1 MNNGENKFYR
11 TKTYYA
17 LTTDPIHVGTG
28 SYRLAGVDL
37 SIVRDP
43 ATRLPKIPGSSLSG
57 VARSN
62 AAMRLQDNP
71 FDCAGKGGDR
81 GEKHCGELDCAIC
94 NTFGYSKGD
103 SDSLQGMAQFFDAQ
117 IFLFPVYSMYGTVWM
132 TSETLVRESGFEP
145 TPKLAIEQVALS
157 TNFAAKSTQPERIN
171 LGWLLLDAV
180 RPALDGRQVLAAL
193 FGKAAT
199 AAEVKRRTEAVAN
212 RLVIVHDN
220 LFSRLVNDNLEV
232 RTSVSIN
239 PQTGAAEEGALFT
252 YEAIPRATFM
262 RFDVVCNNPEMF
274 RESGI
279 LLSKKLKNK
288 VRFSKKPQRFL
299 EENNKMNLEDVITVV
314 ETGLEDFAMLGVGG
328 MNTRGMGRLAVL
340 NLTAE

>member
-1 MNNGENKFYR
+1 MSNAENKFYR
-11 TKTYYA
+11 TQTYYA
-17 LTTDPIHVGTG
+17 LATDPIHVGTG

-37 SIVRDP
+37 SIIRDP

-62 AAMRLQDNP
+62 AAMRLQKKA
-71 FDCAGKGGDR
+71 FACAGKGGDR
-81 GEKHCGELDCAIC
+81 GEDHCGELDCAIC

-103 SDSLQGMAQFFDAQ
+103 SESLQGMAQFFDAQ
-117 IFLFPVYSMYGTVWM
+117 ILLFPVYSMYGTVWM
-132 TSETLVRESGFEP
+132 TSESLVREAGFAP
-145 TPKLAIEQVALS
+145 PCGALAIEQVALS
-157 TNFAAKSTQPERIN
+157 ANFAAKKAQPQRVN

-180 RPALDGRQVLAAL
+180 TPALDGGQVLAAL
-193 FGKAAT
+193 CGEAA
-199 AAEVKRRTEAVAN
+199 ANPKVKPWTEAIAN

-262 RFDVVCNNPEMF
+262 RFDVVYNNPEMF
-274 RESGI
+274 RDGEI
-279 LLSKKLKNK
+279 AL
-288 VRFSKKPQRFL
+288 
-299 EENNKMNLEDVITVV
+299 NLDDVIQTV
-314 ETGLEDFAMLGVGG
+314 ETGLADFAMLGVGG

-340 NLTAE
+340 NLSINSAE